1 MSNTKAVALKKHNFG
16 DDTKV
21 GYLLLA
27 PWLFGFIFMYVI
39 PAAMSIYYSFTDY
52 NLLSAPNW
60 VGLKNYITIFTTDK
74 TFRKALVVTFSYV
87 FIMVPL
93 RLAFALFVATL
104 LNKKHKGMAVYRVL
118 YYIPSIVGGSI
129 AVSVVWKQIFGNK
142 GVLMSL
148 LSAIGIEQKFSLLGN
163 PKTALFVIVL
173 MGVWQFGSCML
184 VFLSGLKQIPNSGK
198 SPCRC

>member
-104 LNKKHKGMAVYRVL
+104 LNKKHMGMGFIVFCITSR
-118 YYIPSIVGGSI
+118 PSSAALSLFPWSGSR
-129 AVSVVWKQIFGNK
+129 F
-142 GVLMSL
+142 
-148 LSAIGIEQKFSLLGN
+148 SA
-163 PKTALFVIVL
+163 TR
-173 MGVWQFGSCML
+173 
-184 VFLSGLKQIPNSGK
+184 VFL
-198 SPCRC
+198 

>member
-1 MSNTKAVALKKHNFG
+1 MSNAKAVALKKHHFG

-52 NLLSAPNW
+52 NLLSVPNW
-60 VGLKNYITIFTTDK
+60 VGLKNYITIFTADAM
-74 TFRKALVVTFSYV
+74 FRKALAVTFLYV

-104 LNKKHKGMAVYRVL
+104 LNKKHMGMAFYRVL

-129 AVSVVWKQIFGNK
+129 AVSVVWKQVFGNK
-142 GVLMSL
+142 GVFMSL
-148 LSAIGIEQKFSLLGN
+148 L
-163 PKTALFVIVL
+163 
-173 MGVWQFGSCML
+173 
-184 VFLSGLKQIPNSGK
+184 
-198 SPCRC
+198 

>member
-1 MSNTKAVALKKHNFG
+1 MSNAKAVPLKKHNFG

-52 NLLSAPNW
+52 NLLSTPNW
-60 VGLKNYITIFTTDK
+60 VGLKNYITIFTADAM
-74 TFRKALVVTFSYV
+74 FRKALAVTFLYV

-104 LNKKHKGMAVYRVL
+104 LNKKHMGMAFYRVL

-129 AVSVVWKQIFGNK
+129 AVSVVWKQVFGNK
-142 GVLMSL
+142 GVFMSL
-148 LSAIGIEQKFSLLGN
+148 LSALGIEQKYSLLGN
-163 PKTALFVIVL
+163 PKTALLVIVL
-173 MGVWQFGSCML
+173 MGVW
-184 VFLSGLKQIPNSGK
+184 
-198 SPCRC
+198 

>member
-74 TFRKALVVTFSYV
+74 TFRKALVRSAMSLSWCRSVW
-87 FIMVPL
+87 PL
-93 RLAFALFVATL
+93 RC
-104 LNKKHKGMAVYRVL
+104 
-118 YYIPSIVGGSI
+118 S
-129 AVSVVWKQIFGNK
+129 
-142 GVLMSL
+142 
-148 LSAIGIEQKFSLLGN
+148 
-163 PKTALFVIVL
+163 
-173 MGVWQFGSCML
+173 WQ
-184 VFLSGLKQIPNSGK
+184 
-198 SPCRC
+198 RC

>member
-60 VGLKNYITIFTTDK
+60 VGLKNYITILQPIRPFA
-74 TFRKALVVTFSYV
+74 RRWSLRSAMSLSWCRSVW
-87 FIMVPL
+87 PL
-93 RLAFALFVATL
+93 RC
-104 LNKKHKGMAVYRVL
+104 
-118 YYIPSIVGGSI
+118 S
-129 AVSVVWKQIFGNK
+129 
-142 GVLMSL
+142 
-148 LSAIGIEQKFSLLGN
+148 
-163 PKTALFVIVL
+163 
-173 MGVWQFGSCML
+173 WQ
-184 VFLSGLKQIPNSGK
+184 
-198 SPCRC
+198 RC